1 MRRGALVKPYSP
13 YLGVSSEELKEM
25 LQTTIGIDNAL
36 ELFSDIPDDLILKEA
51 PKLPVGPMTEPEIA
65 EFFTELAKLNKNPTE
80 LVSFLGGGVRQIY
93 IPAFLDEVIR
103 RGELY
108 TAYTAYQPEV
118 AQGMLQLLFE
128 YQSLM
133 AELTGMNVVNASMYD
148 WSTAA
153 GEAALMSVRL
163 TGKKN
168 IVIASPI
175 SLARRGVLHNYLEPQ
190 GIKIVEPYL
199 EKNSPFI
206 RYEELKKAIDEN
218 TAAVYLEMPN
228 ALGYIDPRAHEIGEI
243 THEAGAKFVVGV
255 DALSLGLLKPPAE
268 YNADIVVGEG
278 QAFGNAPNYGGPLL
292 GIFAFN
298 YDKKDIRRAP
308 GKLIGMTQQEKTGE
322 KGFTITLQAREQHI
336 RRAKATSNICTNESL
351 TAAISAIYLSALGP
365 KGFKEL
371 SLGLHKRAQ
380 YLKKKLQELE
390 MVQVMFP
397 QAPFFADFSVR
408 YGVSN
413 HKEFI
418 HTMIDRGFVP
428 GYPWDYDPSLFVLGV
443 SELHTRQHF
452 DRFANTLK
460 EVLA

>member
-1 MRRGALVKPYSP
+1 MRRGALEKPYSP
-13 YLGVSSEELKEM
+13 YLGVSSEELDQM
-25 LQTTIGIDNAL
+25 LQETIGVNNAL
-36 ELFSDIPDDLILKEA
+36 ELFSDIPDDVILKEA
-51 PKLPVGPMTEPEIA
+51 PKLPVGPMTEAEVA
-65 EFFTELAKLNKNPTE
+65 EFFEELARLNKSPRK
-80 LVSFLGGGVRQIY
+80 LISFLGGGVRQIY
-93 IPAFLDEVIR
+93 VPAFLDEVIR

-163 TGKKN
+163 TRRKK

-175 SLARRGVLHNYLEPQ
+175 SLARRGVLQNYLEPQ
-190 GIKIVEPYL
+190 GIKIVEPAL
-199 EKNSPFI
+199 GENSPFVDQD
-206 RYEELKKAIDEN
+206 ELEKAIDN
-218 TAAVYLEMPN
+218 QTAAVYLEMPN
-228 ALGYIDPRAHEIGEI
+228 ALGYLDHRAHEIGEI
-243 THEAGAKFVVGV
+243 AHQVDAKFIVGV
-255 DALSLGLLKPPAE
+255 DALSLGLLKPPAK
-268 YNADIVVGEG
+268 YGADIVVGEG
-278 QAFGNAPNYGGPLL
+278 QSLGNAPNYGGPLL

-308 GKLIGMTQQEKTGE
+308 GKLIGMTKQEKTGE

-380 YLKKKLQELE
+380 YLKKKLQDLE

-397 QAPFFADFSVR
+397 QTPFFADFTVR
-408 YGVSN
+408 YGTN
-413 HKEFI
+413 DQKEFI
-418 HTMIDRGFVP
+418 HAMVEKGFVP
-428 GYPWDYDPSLFVLGV
+428 GHPWDFDPSLFILGV
-443 SELHTRQHF
+443 SELHTKQHLDHF
-452 DRFANTLK
+452 VATLK
-460 EVLA
+460 EVLQ